1 MPDELTELIAL
12 FEERAAVA
20 EASAARWHELKGQ
33 WARSANVVAGHAGE
47 ARAWRSAAA
56 YARARLEK

>member
-1 MPDELTELIAL
+1 MLELIAE

-20 EASAARWHELKGQ
+20 EASAARWRALHGE
-33 WARSANVVAGHAGE
+33 WARSSATARGHEGE

-56 YARARLEK
+56 LVREQLKEKT